1 MSEHQQKKK
10 RKAQRAAA
18 QPRQSEQ
25 PKKAKRD
32 FKTAMKELWN
42 LEENRFLLICAAG
55 LLVIFLSTSLPG
67 KAGLYVQSAIVG
79 LIIFSCIVRN
89 VRKSE
94 PEKDDEGTAEKEEKT
109 DEETT

>member
-18 QPRQSEQ
+18 LLRQSENH
-25 PKKAKRD
+25 KKMKRD
-32 FKTAMKELWN
+32 FKTAMRELWN

-55 LLVIFLSTSLPG
+55 LLVIFISTSLPG

-79 LIIFSCIVRN
+79 LIIFGCIVRN
-89 VRKSE
+89 VRKGE
-94 PEKDDEGTAEKEEKT
+94 PEKEDEGTVEKEEKT

>member
-10 RKAQRAAA
+10 RKVQRAAA
-18 QPRQSEQ
+18 QPRLSKQ

-32 FKTAMKELWN
+32 FRTAMKELWN

-79 LIIFSCIVRN
+79 LIIFGCIVRN

-94 PEKDDEGTAEKEEKT
+94 PEKEEEGTVEKEEKT

>member
-1 MSEHQQKKK
+1 MSEHQEKKK
-10 RKAQRAAA
+10 RQNSKAAS
-18 QPRQSEQ
+18 RQKPKA
-25 PKKAKRD
+25 PKKSKRD

-42 LEENRFLLICAAG
+42 LEENRFLLICALG

-79 LIIFSCIVRN
+79 LIIFICIVRN
-89 VRKSE
+89 VRRSE
-94 PEKDDEGTAEKEEKT
+94 PEKEEKT

>member
-1 MSEHQQKKK
+1 MSEHQEKKK
-10 RKAQRAAA
+10 RQHSKAASKQK
-18 QPRQSEQ
+18 
-25 PKKAKRD
+25 PKTPEKPKRD

-42 LEENRFLLICAAG
+42 LEENRFLLICALG

-79 LIIFSCIVRN
+79 LIIFVCIVKN

-94 PEKDDEGTAEKEEKT
+94 PEKLDEQASEKKEET

>member
-10 RKAQRAAA
+10 RKAQRAGT
-18 QPRQSEQ
+18 QPRQSENH
-25 PKKAKRD
+25 KEMKRD
-32 FKTAMKELWN
+32 FKTAMRELWN

-79 LIIFSCIVRN
+79 LIIFGCIVRN
-89 VRKSE
+89 VRRNE
-94 PEKDDEGTAEKEEKT
+94 PEKVEEGTAEKEEKT

>member
-1 MSEHQQKKK
+1 MSEHQEKKK
-10 RKAQRAAA
+10 RQHSRATS
-18 QPRQSEQ
+18 R
-25 PKKAKRD
+25 KKQKTPEKPKRD
-32 FKTAMKELWN
+32 FKTAMRELWN

-79 LIIFSCIVRN
+79 LIIFGCIVRN

-94 PEKDDEGTAEKEEKT
+94 SEKEEEGTVEKEEKT

>member
-1 MSEHQQKKK
+1 MSEHQEKKK
-10 RKAQRAAA
+10 RQNSKAASKQK
-18 QPRQSEQ
+18 
-25 PKKAKRD
+25 PKAPEKPKRD

-42 LEENRFLLICAAG
+42 LEENRFLIICALG

-79 LIIFSCIVRN
+79 LIIFVCIVRN
-89 VRKSE
+89 VRRSE
-94 PEKDDEGTAEKEEKT
+94 PETKDEETAEKEEKT